1 MSNPGPCGQT
11 SFYDR
16 DTYSHERSVGALLK
30 RVLDSVRAHVDH
42 HLADHD
48 LTHAQWVPL
57 FKIAKGES
65 DTMAALARE
74 MCLDPGAMTRSIDR
88 LEAKGLLQRVRSEED
103 RRVVKLV
110 LTEAGRDTA
119 RRVWGVLADVL
130 NLHLAGFD
138 PAEVDLLM
146 GLLER
151 MLANGESHG
160 ESPPAKTP
168 QDNR

>member
-1 MSNPGPCGQT
+1 MSNLRPGGHAAI
-11 SFYDR
+11 YDR
-16 DTYSHERSVGALLK
+16 DTYSHERSVGQLLK
-30 RVLDSVRAHVDH
+30 RVLDSVRAHVDR
-42 HLADHD
+42 HLVDHD
-48 LTHAQWVPL
+48 LTQAQWVPL
-57 FKIAKGES
+57 FKIAKGGT

-88 LEAKGLLQRVRSEED
+88 LEAKGLLQRVRSDED

-110 LTEAGRDTA
+110 LTETGRDTA
-119 RRVWGVLADVL
+119 RQVWGVLADVL

-146 GLLER
+146 RLLDR

-160 ESPPAKTP
+160 GSPPAQPREDT
-168 QDNR
+168 